1 MMVLVTIQ
9 SEPWMNILWK
19 DDDVCYLFH
28 KSKVGLGDELVAFGQ
43 MWMLVYNQK

>member
-19 DDDVCYLFH
+19 DDDVVTYSINPKWTL
-28 KSKVGLGDELVAFGQ
+28 DELVAFGQ